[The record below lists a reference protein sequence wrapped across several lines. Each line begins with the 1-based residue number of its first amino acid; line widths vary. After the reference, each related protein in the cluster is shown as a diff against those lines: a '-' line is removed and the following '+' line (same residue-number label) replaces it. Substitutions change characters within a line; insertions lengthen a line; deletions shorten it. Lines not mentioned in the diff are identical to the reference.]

1 MQKIFLAIA
10 SSLLLAVSAGVNAD
24 SDIPRVE
31 IIQSDQLPAELIDLK
46 CHPKE
51 LQRTID
57 EKQRAS
63 ASTEYQTM
71 LSYAQRRS
79 DDAYSRIMANRSLRE
94 RLASEGEAALFI
106 SQDFSRVAV
115 ASFKQPAN
123 VNTFLKGGA
132 ACLTATGN
140 ICIPALFFDGEKTHC
155 LLFTKQE
162 LGG

>member
-1 MQKIFLAIA
+1 MKKTLFAIAA
-10 SSLLLAVSAGVNAD
+10 SSLLGVSAGVNAD
-24 SDIPRVE
+24 SAIPQVE
-31 IIQSDQLPAELIDLK
+31 IIQLDQVSAELIDLK
-46 CHPKE
+46 CDPKE

-79 DDAYSRIMANRSLRE
+79 NDAYSRIMANRSLQE
-94 RLASEGEAALFI
+94 RLASGGEAALFI

-132 ACLTATGN
+132 ACSKGAGN
-140 ICIPALFFDGEKTHC
+140 ICIPTLFFDGEKTHC

>member
-1 MQKIFLAIA
+1 MRKIFLAIA

-24 SDIPRVE
+24 SDIPQVE
-31 IIQSDQLPAELIDLK
+31 IVRSDQLPAEFIDLK
-46 CHPKE
+46 CNPKE

-57 EKQRAS
+57 EKQQAS

-94 RLASEGEAALFI
+94 RLAAEGEAALFI

-115 ASFKQPAN
+115 ARFKQPAN
-123 VNTFLKGGA
+123 VNTFLQGGA
-132 ACLTATGN
+132 ACSKAAGN